1 MIGQRGAGRA
11 LEGVAMSR
19 IASTQAERRSRRTTL
34 RLAAVLLAACALATA
49 TRAQAA
55 DDNTVTIVSWGGT
68 TQDAERASVWQ
79 PIAKEL
85 GITIKEDTI
94 SANSDIKAHVD
105 SGANTWDIVDI
116 GSGSAVDF
124 AKQGLLEPLDYK
136 VIDTKG
142 IDPRLAQPYWVGW
155 YYFST
160 VLAWN
165 KDAFKGAQPTGW
177 ADFWDTKKFPGPRS
191 LRNDIFGTLAFALL
205 ADGVPVDKLY
215 PLDIDRAFRKLE
227 EIRPAVKVWWQS
239 GSQSVQ
245 LITSGEVNFISLWNA
260 RALVAAQTG
269 NVGFTYNQ
277 GELDFETLVIPKGAP
292 HAALAQKV
300 ISRIISAKLQASFA
314 KALHYGPVN
323 EQAFADGLIPADDA
337 KLLPSSPE
345 NKKVQAV
352 LDPSWWLEHQ
362 ADVTERFQNFLQK

>member
-1 MIGQRGAGRA
+1 MASKQLVDSSRHVRRAASLFGAA
-11 LEGVAMSR
+11 
-19 IASTQAERRSRRTTL
+19 
-34 RLAAVLLAACALATA
+34 LLATTCLATA
-49 TRAQAA
+49 NAARAA

-68 TQDAERASVWQ
+68 TQDLERSSVWE

-85 GITIKEDTI
+85 GITIKEDTL
-94 SANSDIKAHVD
+94 SSDSDIKAHVE

-116 GSGSAVDF
+116 GSGSAVNF

-142 IDPRLAQPYWVGW
+142 TDPKLAQPNWVGW
-155 YYFST
+155 YFFST
-160 VLAWN
+160 LLAWN
-165 KDAFKGAQPTGW
+165 KDAFKGDQPTGW

-227 EIRPAVKVWWQS
+227 QVRPSVKVWWQS

-260 RALVAAQTG
+260 RAQVAAKTG
-269 NVGFTYNQ
+269 NVGWTYNQ

-300 ISRIISAKLQASFA
+300 ISRIISADREAAFA

-323 EQAFADGLIPADDA
+323 ESAFEGGRIPAEDA

-352 LDPSWWLEHQ
+352 LDPAWWLEHQ
-362 ADVTERFQNFLQK
+362 QEVSERFQNFLQK

>member
-1 MIGQRGAGRA
+1 
-11 LEGVAMSR
+11 MSR
-19 IASTQAERRSRRTTL
+19 MVSTLAARRTRRVTS
-34 RLAAVLLAACALATA
+34 RFAAVLLAACAMATA
-49 TRAQAA
+49 PRAQAA
-55 DDNTVTIVSWGGT
+55 DDKTVTIVSWGGT

-94 SANSDIKAHVD
+94 ANNSDIKARVE

-142 IDPRLAQPYWVGW
+142 TDPKLAQPHWIAW
-155 YYFST
+155 YFFST
-160 VLAWN
+160 LLAWN
-165 KDAFKGAQPTGW
+165 KDAIKGEQPTGW

-191 LRNDIFGTLAFALL
+191 LRNDIFGTLAFALI

-215 PLDIDRAFRKLE
+215 PLDIDRAFHKLE

-245 LITSGEVNFISLWNA
+245 LITSGEVNLISLWNA
-260 RALVAAQTG
+260 RALIAAKTG

-277 GELDFETLVIPKGAP
+277 GELDFETLVIPKAAP
-292 HAALAQKV
+292 HAALAQEV
-300 ISRIISAKLQASFA
+300 ISRIISADREAAFA

-323 EQAFADGLIPADDA
+323 ELAFADGRISAEDA

-345 NKKVQAV
+345 NRKVQAV
-352 LDPSWWLEHQ
+352 LDPTWWLEHQ
-362 ADVTERFQNFLQK
+362 AEVSERFQNFLQK